1 MAVKRSVVSMT
12 GGAETRGQDL
22 LHNRNFTLLSIG
34 QAISNMGDF
43 IYSTTLLI
51 WVAALGGSAAAVS
64 GVLAAQY
71 VPIFLLGP
79 IAGVFVDRWH
89 RLRTMIVSDLARALL
104 ALLPLCAPE
113 ALRLPSIY
121 GSVFLISA
129 ISRFFMPARSA
140 VTQVIVTRE
149 QQAQAASVGQ
159 VTQAL
164 SVIVGPGLASPLYFA
179 VGPVV
184 AILVNAA
191 SFVLSALCL
200 WYMRVPKANLLP
212 AAFKSQTGS
221 LEQVETSRGIRAI
234 FDEMLAGFGL
244 VLKTRLLLLVTILGM
259 IAMFGAGAINSLEI
273 IYVSQRLHAGPGLY
287 GYLAAV
293 SGLGAL
299 IGAICIGLLVKHL
312 TSRMLL
318 AGSLVLLGL
327 GIVIYALQTRFV
339 LALIL
344 SFLLSVPQGGIN
356 VGMAPLIMGATP
368 RRFMGRVQSVLNTAT
383 YGASLLAIALSG
395 WLGTFVPAYLILV
408 GGGILMFVSG
418 IFGWLVLP
426 TTVPVAEE
434 AVVAAQEELPVPV
447 KE

>member
-212 AAFKSQTGS
+212 AAFESQTGS

-259 IAMFGAGAINSLEI
+259 IAMFGAGAINSLPGGWRHPDVRVRHLWLADPADNGSGCRGSGCCWPGGAARACQGVTWRRRNVV
-273 IYVSQRLHAGPGLY
+273 VS
-287 GYLAAV
+287 
-293 SGLGAL
+293 
-299 IGAICIGLLVKHL
+299 LLL
-312 TSRMLL
+312 SW
-318 AGSLVLLGL
+318 
-327 GIVIYALQTRFV
+327 
-339 LALIL
+339 LIL
-344 SFLLSVPQGGIN
+344 CSTIVVYRWCQ
-356 VGMAPLIMGATP
+356 
-368 RRFMGRVQSVLNTAT
+368 
-383 YGASLLAIALSG
+383 
-395 WLGTFVPAYLILV
+395 
-408 GGGILMFVSG
+408 
-418 IFGWLVLP
+418 IF
-426 TTVPVAEE
+426 
-434 AVVAAQEELPVPV
+434 
-447 KE
+447 